1 MKYIGSFF
9 RMNSISAKEIE
20 SQLLFFSRESVKH
33 LVLDSRCGVPISQ
46 KTLKKSFESRQYNN
60 IKELNPIMAIY
71 KKAKPNIYYSKH
83 SKTWDETTFKKE
95 ILISSNALMTLN
107 LLKLASYYKN
117 FKDID
122 DDLYNLSLTYIK
134 LAKIQLDFYYKNLR
148 NTEGFFVDKKNISS
162 SNNSY
167 PELVDKSSSFSFS
180 DQAYMMLAYYLY
192 STMTTDTNES
202 RNFKNFSFEIL
213 DMFDNRK
220 EFLYDESFEECC
232 HICFVF
238 NIMYELSQN
247 TKCKNLLLD
256 MSDFILSR
264 YQDNAV
270 DTKNLNLTTMTS
282 LNLYLSYRNT
292 KMLVFKEAF
301 MDICKY
307 FKTIYNDELSTFIK
321 PGDKK
326 DVKYYNIEL
335 ILYLVNLLLYNRED
349 DSDKEN
355 DKLISEFFKNSIVNS
370 SIITSFPD
378 PPTLDSS
385 ERYKH
390 FSLRSTDLLDDL
402 MFNMPET
409 NNPSS
414 TLLAPVYL
422 KNTVYSKKKR
432 TFSSSKTS
440 FESFPNLFVD
450 FLIICLFNDD
460 YINFICPIPL
470 DEDTKKERNSKKPDR
485 IYREEIIEDI
495 VEDLT
500 EEKLEK
506 VPKEIIKETPQNIP
520 KKSLKTNSKKNH
532 KKASAIDTLMNS
544 DEEVDVDTIVATD
557 AKVEDNII
565 KVEILNDEKDSKEIK
580 EDSLAK
586 KE

>member
-107 LLKLASYYKN
+107 LLKLASYYKS

-167 PELVDKSSSFSFS
+167 PELVDKSSNFSFS

-256 MSDFILSR
+256 MSD
-264 YQDNAV
+264 
-270 DTKNLNLTTMTS
+270 
-282 LNLYLSYRNT
+282 
-292 KMLVFKEAF
+292 
-301 MDICKY
+301 
-307 FKTIYNDELSTFIK
+307 
-321 PGDKK
+321 
-326 DVKYYNIEL
+326 
-335 ILYLVNLLLYNRED
+335 
-349 DSDKEN
+349 
-355 DKLISEFFKNSIVNS
+355 
-370 SIITSFPD
+370 
-378 PPTLDSS
+378 LD
-385 ERYKH
+385 R
-390 FSLRSTDLLDDL
+390 
-402 MFNMPET
+402 
-409 NNPSS
+409 
-414 TLLAPVYL
+414 
-422 KNTVYSKKKR
+422 
-432 TFSSSKTS
+432 
-440 FESFPNLFVD
+440 
-450 FLIICLFNDD
+450 
-460 YINFICPIPL
+460 
-470 DEDTKKERNSKKPDR
+470 
-485 IYREEIIEDI
+485 
-495 VEDLT
+495 
-500 EEKLEK
+500 
-506 VPKEIIKETPQNIP
+506 
-520 KKSLKTNSKKNH
+520 KS
-532 KKASAIDTLMNS
+532 
-544 DEEVDVDTIVATD
+544 VV
-557 AKVEDNII
+557 
-565 KVEILNDEKDSKEIK
+565 
-580 EDSLAK
+580 
-586 KE
+586 